1 VKTVEIAYRY
11 AAGARPRPRPRD
23 AAAAHRRLD
32 AGNRAFAALLDG
44 LQGGR
49 GVTRRVIPVD
59 PGDLG
64 LRPGDRGPPRQ
75 RPFAAVLGCADARVP
90 TELIFGEGPNDL
102 FVVRIAGNGLGPD
115 ALGSLK
121 YAVDHLG
128 DLKLAVVLGHSGCG
142 ALTSAVD
149 LFLQPAAYLSL
160 ATSPELR
167 GTLDRL
173 LIVVQASARTLRQ
186 GFGPTVDRRPG
197 YRAALIETA
206 IVVNAALGAHTLVR
220 ALGGG
225 GLRAAYG
232 VYLIETRRVWAPRAG
247 ATRTVGLA
255 GAPDGLAAFVALGD
269 AVVRSERIVALL
281 DAA

>member
-11 AAGARPRPRPRD
+11 AAGVRPRARPRD

-32 AGNRAFAALLDG
+32 AGNRAFAAMLDG

-149 LFLQPAAYLSL
+149 LFLQPGGYLSL

-167 GTLDRL
+167 ATLDRL

-186 GFGPTVDRRPG
+186 GFGSAVDRRPG

-206 IVVNAALGAHTLVR
+206 IVVNAALGAHTLAR
-220 ALGGG
+220 ALGG

-247 ATRTVGLA
+247 ATRTAGLA
-255 GAPDGLAAFVALGD
+255 RAPHGLAAFLALGD
-269 AVVRSERIVALL
+269 AVVRSARVAALL
-281 DAA
+281 DAG